1 MYVYIFKYTHIYI
14 HTLYKHYGSDI
25 YIYIYIYIY
34 SIIQLCRNDL
44 EDYLTSNIFLLIN
57 LSIFESFLYFIEG
70 QAKKII

>member
-1 MYVYIFKYTHIYI
+1 MYIYLNIHTYIYTHYI
-14 HTLYKHYGSDI
+14 NTMVQT

>member
-1 MYVYIFKYTHIYI
+1 MYIYLYI
-14 HTLYKHYGSDI
+14 HTYIYTHYI
-25 YIYIYIYIY
+25 NTMVQTYICIYIYIYIY

-57 LSIFESFLYFIEG
+57 LSIFESFLHFIEG

>member
-1 MYVYIFKYTHIYI
+1 MYIYI
-14 HTLYKHYGSDI
+14 C
-25 YIYIYIYIY
+25 IYIYIYIY

-57 LSIFESFLYFIEG
+57 FSIFESFLHFIEG